1 MGLLDRVS
9 AAMAGR
15 GTAAVRNSSVDQY
28 IEEILAPSSTQFTYG
43 GVTYQTGR
51 GQSGP
56 QLIQTMPGQQ
66 VTNFSA
72 ALPGHTQALQSSP
85 PAFAAQL
92 VRALVLSQVRFTFR
106 NRPGSTPSSRKMFGT
121 KDLKP
126 LETPWPSGATG
137 DLVGRAEWHAGA
149 AGNAFITNK
158 QPGRLRL
165 LRPDWVVKVYG
176 SEMEP
181 DYPEHALD
189 GTLLGYVY
197 MNGGFT
203 SGNEPRVIFPDE
215 MAHWY
220 PLPDP
225 LNEGIGMSWLTPV
238 LREIRGDIAA
248 TQHKLMFFANG
259 ATPNMVVKGIPAATK
274 EQFDKAVDMMEERHA
289 GVQNAYRTIYLTAGA
304 DATVVGADLKQIDFK
319 QTQGAGE
326 TRISSVGR
334 VPAALLGISEG
345 LAGSSLNA
353 GNFGQAR
360 RLFADTWVFP
370 TLQNLAN
377 SLSPLVKVP
386 AGAELW
392 FDTLDIPLLREDAA
406 DAADILQT
414 QATTASELAR
424 EGWDPDSVIAAVTTG
439 DLSLLIGKHSGMTSV
454 QLKSPGA
461 GADGSAA

>member
-1 MGLLDRVS
+1 
-9 AAMAGR
+9 
-15 GTAAVRNSSVDQY
+15 
-28 IEEILAPSSTQFTYG
+28 
-43 GVTYQTGR
+43 
-51 GQSGP
+51 
-56 QLIQTMPGQQ
+56 
-66 VTNFSA
+66 
-72 ALPGHTQALQSSP
+72 
-85 PAFAAQL
+85 
-92 VRALVLSQVRFTFR
+92 
-106 NRPGSTPSSRKMFGT
+106 
-121 KDLKP
+121 
-126 LETPWPSGATG
+126 
-137 DLVGRAEWHAGA
+137 
-149 AGNAFITNK
+149 
-158 QPGRLRL
+158 
-165 LRPDWVVKVYG
+165 
-176 SEMEP
+176 
-181 DYPEHALD
+181 
-189 GTLLGYVY
+189 
-197 MNGGFT
+197 
-203 SGNEPRVIFPDE
+203 VIFPDE

-225 LNEGIGMSWLTPV
+225 LNEGVGMSWLTPV

-259 ATPNMVVKGIPAATK
+259 ATPNMVVKGIPATTK
-274 EQFDKAVDMMEERHA
+274 EQFDKAVDMMEGRHA
-289 GVQNAYRTIYLTAGA
+289 GVQNAYRTFYLTAGA

-319 QTQGAGE
+319 LTQGAGE

-406 DAADILQT
+406 DAASILQT

-424 EGWDPDSVIAAVTTG
+424 EGWDPDSVISAVTTG

-454 QLKSPGA
+454 QLKSPGV